1 MRIGIIGLPQSGKTT
16 VFNAIAARNEAVGD
30 FGVREK
36 PNIATSFV
44 PDHRLDELSKIYK
57 PKKTTYAS
65 VENLD
70 FPASNT
76 TFGKGHG
83 LEGRFLNELGAMDA
97 LLHVVRAFE
106 DGSVPHPNET
116 IDFERDRITMD
127 LELAF
132 ADLAML
138 ERRLERIEPEMRS
151 LIQSERGPLQ
161 ALVSVLEHLKQ
172 ELEQEI
178 PIRNISLNPDETRLL
193 QGTSFLTSLPLL
205 EIINIGE
212 ETLDEQNSI
221 IESLESENT
230 QTGRAITTLCAKFDM
245 ELNSLS
251 EEEAKEFQE
260 DIGVLERGYEGVLR
274 LSYELLGLI
283 SFLTVGEDECR
294 AWTIKKGLS
303 APKAA
308 GQIHTDLERGFI
320 RAEVI
325 AWDTLL
331 SIGTETEAKRQ
342 GLIRTEGKDYIVQ
355 DGDVMH
361 ILFNV

>member
-1 MRIGIIGLPQSGKTT
+1 
-16 VFNAIAARNEAVGD
+16 
-30 FGVREK
+30 
-36 PNIATSFV
+36 
-44 PDHRLDELSKIYK
+44 
-57 PKKTTYAS
+57 
-65 VENLD
+65 
-70 FPASNT
+70 
-76 TFGKGHG
+76 
-83 LEGRFLNELGAMDA
+83 
-97 LLHVVRAFE
+97 
-106 DGSVPHPNET
+106 
-116 IDFERDRITMD
+116 
-127 LELAF
+127 
-132 ADLAML
+132 
-138 ERRLERIEPEMRS
+138 
-151 LIQSERGPLQ
+151 
-161 ALVSVLEHLKQ
+161 
-172 ELEQEI
+172 
-178 PIRNISLNPDETRLL
+178 
-193 QGTSFLTSLPLL
+193 
-205 EIINIGE
+205 
-212 ETLDEQNSI
+212 
-221 IESLESENT
+221 
-230 QTGRAITTLCAKFDM
+230 M

-361 ILFNV
+361 IHFNV